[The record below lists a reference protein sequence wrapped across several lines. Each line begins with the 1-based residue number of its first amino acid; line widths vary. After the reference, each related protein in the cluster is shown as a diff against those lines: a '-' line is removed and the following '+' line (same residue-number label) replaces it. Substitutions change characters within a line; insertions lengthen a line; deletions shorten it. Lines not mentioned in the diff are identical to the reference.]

1 MAKQINFRHNEKT
14 KVKRRRKK
22 RPLNHRKK
30 LGKKRN
36 IGMVYEVYT
45 ILMGGRQIKKARV
58 ASFKDTF
65 HYEILVLELKLVS
78 KAK

>member
-1 MAKQINFRHNEKT
+1 MMKSSNSFGESIFCDFE
-14 KVKRRRKK
+14 VGDIVSWKR
-22 RPLNHRKK
+22 

-45 ILMGGRQIKKARV
+45 ISMGGRQIKKARV